1 MKKMERRRK
10 NNERMIHEYEEVQ
23 NKYGGGRGRGSKS
36 TKVYISIY
44 LHICIFT
51 FNYLPKLHWISYR

>member
-1 MKKMERRRK
+1 MEGRRK
-10 NNERMIHEYEEVQ
+10 NNKRMIYEGVK
-23 NKYGGGRGRGSKS
+23 NKYGGGLGKGGKS

-44 LHICIFT
+44 LHICIFI